1 MAAAPAVLV
10 VAVELLAT
18 VFLAMDFMCSVV
30 GLGLVATTLL
40 GVTVMVALLVVD
52 DTLHNIQK

>member
-10 VAVELLAT
+10 VAVELLTT
-18 VFLAMDFMCSVV
+18 VFLAVDFMCSFV
-30 GLGLVATTLL
+30 GLRLVATTLL

-52 DTLHNIQK
+52 DTLHNIQH